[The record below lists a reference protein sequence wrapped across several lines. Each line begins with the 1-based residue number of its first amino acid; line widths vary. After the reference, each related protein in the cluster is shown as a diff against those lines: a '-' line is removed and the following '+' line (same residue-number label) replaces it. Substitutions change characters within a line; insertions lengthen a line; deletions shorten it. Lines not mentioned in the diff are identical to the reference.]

1 MNKTYYYARVS
12 TTEQNLDRQ
21 IELFRSLGADDRDI
35 ITDKQSG
42 KSLDRTGYN
51 ALKNAILRAGDTL
64 VIKSLDRLSRC
75 KTDIKNEL
83 KYFKDNNIRL
93 KVADLPTTMIDLA
106 DEQSWVIDMV
116 NNIMIE
122 VLSSIAEQEYYTI
135 HKRQKEGIAAALPQT
150 PEFIAFI
157 FPKMGRKN
165 RRQKS
170 AVHFG
175 VKSAQ
180 PLRSHSCVAVS
191 CRTEKANYIINN
203 CLEDYS
209 IYTVCVTLPLWS
221 KTTVI
226 TLFLAYNKASETI
239 LRKPFTHFLGKLGL

>member
-21 IELFRSLGADDRDI
+21 IELFRSLGAEDRDI

-42 KSLDRTGYN
+42 KSLNRTGYN

-64 VIKSLDRLSRC
+64 VIKSLDRLSRS

-93 KVADLPTTMIDLA
+93 KVTDLPTTMIDLA

-116 NNIMIE
+116 NNILIE

-135 HKRQKEGIAAALPQT
+135 HQRQSEGIAAAKAKGKHLGRSKLIKPDNWDSV
-150 PEFIAFI
+150 I
-157 FPKMGRKN
+157 FEYKESRITAKEAMTRLNLK
-165 RRQKS
+165 RSSFYKLLKS
-170 AVHFG
+170 ENE
-175 VKSAQ
+175 
-180 PLRSHSCVAVS
+180 RS
-191 CRTEKANYIINN
+191 
-203 CLEDYS
+203 
-209 IYTVCVTLPLWS
+209 
-221 KTTVI
+221 
-226 TLFLAYNKASETI
+226 
-239 LRKPFTHFLGKLGL
+239 

>member
-64 VIKSLDRLSRC
+64 VIKSLDRLSRS

-93 KVADLPTTMIDLA
+93 KVTDLPTTMIDLA

-135 HKRQKEGIAAALPQT
+135 HKRQKEGIAAAKAKGKHLGR
-150 PEFIAFI
+150 
-157 FPKMGRKN
+157 PKLIKPDNWDSVISEYKEN
-165 RRQKS
+165 RITAKEAMTRLNLKRSSFYKLLKS
-170 AVHFG
+170 ENE
-175 VKSAQ
+175 
-180 PLRSHSCVAVS
+180 RS
-191 CRTEKANYIINN
+191 
-203 CLEDYS
+203 
-209 IYTVCVTLPLWS
+209 
-221 KTTVI
+221 
-226 TLFLAYNKASETI
+226 
-239 LRKPFTHFLGKLGL
+239 

>member
-35 ITDKQSG
+35 ITDKHSG

-64 VIKSLDRLSRC
+64 VIKSLDRLSRS

-106 DEQSWVIDMV
+106 YEQSWVIDMI
-116 NNIMIE
+116 NNILIE
-122 VLSSIAEQEYYTI
+122 VLSSIAEQEYNTI
-135 HKRQKEGIAAALPQT
+135 HQRQSEGIAAAKAKGKHLGR
-150 PEFIAFI
+150 
-157 FPKMGRKN
+157 PKLIKPDNWDSVISEYKEN
-165 RRQKS
+165 RITAKEAMTRLNLKRSSFYKLLKS
-170 AVHFG
+170 ENE
-175 VKSAQ
+175 
-180 PLRSHSCVAVS
+180 RS
-191 CRTEKANYIINN
+191 
-203 CLEDYS
+203 
-209 IYTVCVTLPLWS
+209 
-221 KTTVI
+221 
-226 TLFLAYNKASETI
+226 
-239 LRKPFTHFLGKLGL
+239 

>member
-21 IELFRSLGADDRDI
+21 IELFRSLGAEDRDI

-64 VIKSLDRLSRC
+64 VIKSLDRLSRS

-93 KVADLPTTMIDLA
+93 KVTDLPTTMIDLA

-122 VLSSIAEQEYYTI
+122 VLSSIAEQEYNTI
-135 HKRQKEGIAAALPQT
+135 HQRQSEGIAAAKAKGKHLGR
-150 PEFIAFI
+150 
-157 FPKMGRKN
+157 PKLIKPDNWDSVISEYKEN
-165 RRQKS
+165 RITAKEAMTRLNLKRSSFYKLLKS
-170 AVHFG
+170 ENE
-175 VKSAQ
+175 
-180 PLRSHSCVAVS
+180 RS
-191 CRTEKANYIINN
+191 R
-203 CLEDYS
+203 
-209 IYTVCVTLPLWS
+209 
-221 KTTVI
+221 
-226 TLFLAYNKASETI
+226 
-239 LRKPFTHFLGKLGL
+239 

>member
-21 IELFRSLGADDRDI
+21 IELFRSLGAEDRDI

-64 VIKSLDRLSRC
+64 VIKSLDRLSRS

-106 DEQSWVIDMV
+106 DEQSWVIDMI
-116 NNIMIE
+116 NNILIE
-122 VLSSIAEQEYYTI
+122 VLSSIAEQEYNTI
-135 HKRQKEGIAAALPQT
+135 RQRQSEGIAAAKAKGKHLGR
-150 PEFIAFI
+150 
-157 FPKMGRKN
+157 PKLIKPDNWDSVISEYKEN
-165 RRQKS
+165 RITDKEAMTRLNLKRSSFYKLLKS
-170 AVHFG
+170 ENE
-175 VKSAQ
+175 
-180 PLRSHSCVAVS
+180 RS
-191 CRTEKANYIINN
+191 
-203 CLEDYS
+203 
-209 IYTVCVTLPLWS
+209 
-221 KTTVI
+221 
-226 TLFLAYNKASETI
+226 
-239 LRKPFTHFLGKLGL
+239 